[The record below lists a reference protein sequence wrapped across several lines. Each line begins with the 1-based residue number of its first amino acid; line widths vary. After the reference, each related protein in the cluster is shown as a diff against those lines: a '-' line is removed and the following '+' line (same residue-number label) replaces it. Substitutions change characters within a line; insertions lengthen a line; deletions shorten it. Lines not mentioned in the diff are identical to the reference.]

1 MAVDRLP
8 NGRWRTRVELG
19 RDEFGKR
26 KRKSGVF
33 KTKKEAKAAEH
44 LWIELARTNAILRES
59 LQFGQF
65 VDEVYLPRA
74 AERVRHNTLLAYKRD
89 LKLRL
94 LPAFDTRRLEDIS
107 HEDIQ
112 RMLSRCS
119 SYKVA
124 TNARDTLRQVLNEA
138 LELRYIKEN
147 PATDKYVLP
156 KREIYPTDHN
166 GDWLTSFEEHDKFIA
181 RIDNELFQ
189 TVAVLGLSLGLRKGE
204 IFGLDWEDIDFER
217 RLVHVQRTYVREA
230 DGPKLMP
237 PKTRRS
243 DRYIPLRKKSADW
256 LYNLYK
262 QRGKPEGAVCVNY
275 RGDRANPCVAARRWL
290 HYIKERNLPYV
301 TMLNMRHSFAT
312 SCLMAG
318 MEISKVS
325 RYLGHTSINT
335 TVARYVRYKATDMVD
350 DFDKFVD

>member
-1 MAVDRLP
+1 MSIDRLP
-8 NGRWRTRVELG
+8 NGKWRARVELG

-26 KRKSGVF
+26 KRKSGTF
-33 KTKKEAKAAEH
+33 KTKREAKAAEH
-44 LWIELARTNAILRES
+44 LWSEIARTNVVLRES
-59 LQFGQF
+59 MQFGQF
-65 VDEVYLPRA
+65 VDEIYLPRA
-74 AERVRHNTLLAYKRD
+74 TERVRHNTLLAYKRD

-107 HEDIQ
+107 HEDVQ

-166 GDWLTSFEEHDKFIA
+166 GDWLTSFEEHDEFIA

-204 IFGLDWEDIDFER
+204 IFGLDWDDIDFER
-217 RLVHVQRTYVREA
+217 RLVHVQRTYVLEG
-230 DGPKLMP
+230 DGHTLMP
-237 PKTRRS
+237 PKTRKS
-243 DRYIPLRKKSADW
+243 NRYIPLRKKSARW
-256 LYNLYK
+256 LYALYER
-262 QRGKPEGAVCVNY
+262 RGKPIGAICVNY
-275 RGDRANPCVAARRWL
+275 RGDRANPRVATHRWL
-290 HYIKERNLPYV
+290 EYIRKHHLPYV
-301 TMLNMRHSFAT
+301 TILNMRHSFAT
-312 SCLMAG
+312 ACLMAG

-335 TVARYVRYKATDMVD
+335 TAARYVRYKAADMVD
-350 DFDKFVD
+350 DFDQFVD